1 MKIKPVYSISIVAIL
16 LSLCAIVWFALQPR
30 EIEPVVVYK
39 TVTSKPRPTEPLTR
53 EQRIQAVKEERKQTL
68 EVRAAAEK
76 ERRLASMRKQRD
88 TDEEIQAMRKAL
100 DSPEYL
106 EYMRKQDAVFP
117 GYNIALWWDFLESQG
132 IEAGGRKLQQ
142 KQFREVFP
150 TGAYLDYEP
159 EMQKK
164 LAALFLEYPPD
175 DVFDLADEQEAHA
188 YTRGIVD
195 LFMNTDWKNK
205 IWMRGYFNGYDGHL
219 SWAENVR
226 QNATR
231 IVAADTP
238 ADTGVDTTPLP
249 THSTFN
255 PKPNTAEQTER
266 SVEGL
271 TPEHETLHPFEDIEE
286 DIEKSPQTVE
296 AREREFTT
304 DIFTDTPN
312 NLSTNADFEKA
323 LRDAFSPQR
332 FNTAM
337 QTLNRYGPEE
347 GLRRLKTSDPKAAT
361 YIERL
366 IQPNKEND

>member
-1 MKIKPVYSISIVAIL
+1 MKIRPVYGISIVAIVL
-16 LSLCAIVWFALQPR
+16 LLCAIVWFALQPR
-30 EIEPVVVYK
+30 EMEPVVAYK
-39 TVTSKPRPTEPLTR
+39 MVTPEPRPTEPLTR
-53 EQRIQAVKEERKQTL
+53 EQRIQAAKEERKQTL
-68 EVRAAAEK
+68 EVRAAAAK
-76 ERRLASMRKQRD
+76 ERRLASMRERRD
-88 TDEEIQAMRKAL
+88 TAEEIQAMRKAL

-106 EYMRKQDAVFP
+106 EYRRKQDAVFP

-150 TGAYLDYEP
+150 TGDYLDYEP

-226 QNATR
+226 QNASR

-238 ADTGVDTTPLP
+238 AATGVDKTSLP

-255 PKPNTAEQTER
+255 REPSTAESTKM
-266 SVEGL
+266 SVEAL
-271 TPEHETLHPFEDIEE
+271 TPEHEALPPFEDIE
-286 DIEKSPQTVE
+286 KSLQTVE
-296 AREREFTT
+296 AREREFPT
-304 DIFTDTPN
+304 DIFTDTP

-323 LRDAFSPQR
+323 LRDAFSPKR
-332 FNTAM
+332 FNTAL

-347 GLRRLKTSDPKAAT
+347 GLRRLKTSDLEVAT

-366 IQPNKEND
+366 IPLNKEND